1 MFRKTIAAILCTV
14 LAAAAFTSCGKE
26 LSVDESGNKKSSGT
40 EAATTSPANTNDDTT
55 AAPTQKPTSG
65 SVTNKEVD
73 LSRFT
78 DRSVPDIDTEN
89 ASVKNFTAPQVGD
102 DIIIMKFQGYDGEV
116 KIRLFPEYAELG
128 VENFVGLANKGYYDG
143 LTFHR
148 VMSDFMIQGGDP
160 QGNGTG
166 GESLWGGKFDGGT
179 SDKLTH
185 AAGALAY
192 ANSGATPENSS
203 PTSSDGSQFYIVTG
217 ATYDDDYISML
228 ESKGYNYSDDV
239 KKILAAAGGAPW
251 LDGGYTI
258 FGQVYEG
265 LDIIFTIQDVEV
277 YQSNPFSS
285 EVSTPVEPVVLEYVK
300 VGKYEG
306 EELKW
311 FIADYMEN
319 GSSDNKDKDNTV
331 PAEDDSQDKEDM

>member
-40 EAATTSPANTNDDTT
+40 EAATDAPGNTPDET
-55 AAPTQKPTSG
+55 TQKPTSG
-65 SVTNKEVD
+65 SATKKEID

-128 VENFVGLANKGYYDG
+128 VENFVGLANNGYYDG

-148 VMSDFMIQGGDP
+148 IISDFMIQGGDP
-160 QGNGTG
+160 LGNGTG
-166 GESLWGGKFDGGT
+166 GESVWGGKFDGGT

-192 ANSGATPENSS
+192 ANSKTTE
-203 PTSSDGSQFYIVTG
+203 TDGSQFYIVTG
-217 ATYDDDYISML
+217 ATYNDDYISVL
-228 ESKGYNYSDDV
+228 ESNGMKFSDDV
-239 KKILAAAGGAPW
+239 KKILATAGGAPW

-265 LDIIFTIQDVEV
+265 LDIIFSIQDVEV

-285 EVSTPVEPVVLEYVK
+285 EASTPVEPVVLEYVK

-319 GSSDNKDKDNTV
+319 GSSDNKDKDNTD

>member
-14 LAAAAFTSCGKE
+14 LAAAAFTSCGKK

-40 EAATTSPANTNDDTT
+40 EAATDAPGNTPDAT
-55 AAPTQKPTSG
+55 TQKPTSS
-65 SVTNKEVD
+65 SVTKKEID

-89 ASVKNFTAPQVGD
+89 AAVKNFTAPQVGD

-148 VMSDFMIQGGDP
+148 ILSDFMIQGGDP
-160 QGNGTG
+160 LGTGTG

-185 AAGALAY
+185 AAGAIAY
-192 ANSGATPENSS
+192 ANSGATE
-203 PTSSDGSQFYIVTG
+203 TDGSQFYIVTG

-228 ESKGYNYSDDV
+228 ESKGYNYSNDV

-319 GSSDNKDKDNTV
+319 GSSDNKDKDNTD